1 MLETP
6 DSPVNDFQQVLRSVE
21 MLYKIHKNCAKNKLV
36 KKIARVRVAGPDH
49 KGIISTVT
57 THLSK
62 NSINIEDIDQRILEG
77 FLVMNMVID
86 LTESKPSLPAL
97 REGLKKVGQSIG
109 MEIDLQ
115 LEETRKTKNI
125 ALLVTREPHCP
136 TAILRAMRAGK
147 IRGQPTLIL
156 SNLPDLKPLAKKFK
170 APFYSLA
177 SDNKKQHEQFILQKL
192 SEHHIDLIV
201 LARYMQILSPEF
213 CFRYEGKIINI
224 HPSLLPSFPGARAYS
239 QAYHKGV
246 EVIGVT
252 SHFVTTDL
260 DQGPIITQDAF
271 KIDKTRDSLETIIEK
286 GKQLEASVL
295 AKAVKLYCEDRLSLR
310 RGKVIDNRRLH
321 AFEVK
326 VKDFYKE

>member
-1 MLETP
+1 MAP
-6 DSPVNDFQQVLRSVE
+6 PNG
-21 MLYKIHKNCAKNKLV
+21 

-57 THLSK
+57 TYLFK

-86 LTESKPSLPAL
+86 LTESKQSLPAL
-97 REGLKKVGQSIG
+97 HENLKKVGQSIG
-109 MEIDLQ
+109 MTIDLQ
-115 LEETRKTKNI
+115 VEESRKIKNI
-125 ALLVTREPHCP
+125 ALLVTHESHCP
-136 TAILRAMRAGK
+136 TALLKQMRSGK

-156 SNLPDLKPLAKKFK
+156 ANRPDLKSLAQKFK
-170 APFYSLA
+170 APFYFLA
-177 SDNKKQHEQFILQKL
+177 SDNKKQHEQFILKKL
-192 SEHHIDLIV
+192 SEHSIDLIV

-213 CFRYEGKIINI
+213 CFRYEGRIINI

-271 KIDKTRDSLETIIEK
+271 KVDKTRDDLETIIEK
-286 GKQLEASVL
+286 GKQLEAKVL
-295 AKAVKLYCEDRLSLR
+295 ARAVKLYCEDRLTLR
-310 RGKVIDNRRLH
+310 RGKVIDSRHVHEMEEKLRG
-321 AFEVK
+321 
-326 VKDFYKE
+326 FYQS